1 MEAILNASQP
11 NAFDINMFEQLETVE
26 RKVKVIDANDTYWVD
41 KYLSDDT
48 DESKPNLYDVQD
60 SAGVD
65 KYLADI
71 ANQKN
76 IS

>member
-1 MEAILNASQP
+1 MEAILNASNP
-11 NAFDINMFEQLETVE
+11 NAFPLDMYEP
-26 RKVKVIDANDTYWVD
+26 VD
-41 KYLSDDT
+41 S